1 MQYKFLQREFKQKK
15 KENAAPLNA
24 PRNGCSSKLSDRN
37 DFPGKNARERRD
49 LAKHRRILIIRVREK
64 RGGEKKKKESRKKKR
79 KERAKRSFIPENTDV
94 FAKLVNSGSCRE
106 GSSLNQRGNVSRSCS
121 NAAANRSSKYFR
133 IIPNSV
139 RYENERK

>member
-1 MQYKFLQREFKQKK
+1 MINGIIFLSFWKNFNNKQQKECNTSFCKGNLNKKK

-64 RGGEKKKKESRKKKR
+64 RGGEKKEKR
-79 KERAKRSFIPENTDV
+79 K
-94 FAKLVNSGSCRE
+94 
-106 GSSLNQRGNVSRSCS
+106 
-121 NAAANRSSKYFR
+121 
-133 IIPNSV
+133 
-139 RYENERK
+139 